1 MGSEDTA
8 DHTISSTKATL
19 RRIQYAFL
27 TNRKFAFLIS
37 FLLAVITYTPIYIS
51 QNNNNDKLNH
61 NIRYGV
67 GGSSASDELTS
78 ALNRKTYGRA
88 AVAIIRVV
96 GLKSEHGIKAIPN
109 NNEVQYLVQIKSH
122 DYPIEAFR
130 GAVCLVG
137 GNVNVADDKKKKK
150 GAALEEVDHDVT
162 PLDTLKRELNE
173 ELLHPTWVDS
183 FQEKDVVDDSNLFT
197 LGDDPMF
204 STTSLVSNT
213 VADAAS
219 NEENEDNNDNNDDDD
234 PRQPGTI
241 RYLGT
246 TLHSHTSQL
255 LQTPDP
261 YAFYCALYE
270 ITIGINQLPHGI
282 LHQVGANVQEGRL
295 ALLSQDQLLQHA
307 SFAWGY
313 EYTMGRYFGKTS
325 RNKQVG
331 ASVSNVDENLWDKTS
346 WNPGK

>member
-8 DHTISSTKATL
+8 DHTVSSTKATL
-19 RRIQYAFL
+19 RRVQYAFL

-37 FLLAVITYTPIYIS
+37 FILAVITYTPIYIS
-51 QNNNNDKLNH
+51 QNNNNSNKH
-61 NIRYGV
+61 IRYGV
-67 GGSSASDELTS
+67 GGSSAADELTS

-150 GAALEEVDHDVT
+150 KLKGTAIDEVDYDVT

-173 ELLHPTWVDS
+173 EMLHPNWVDS
-183 FQEKDVVDDSNLFT
+183 FQEKDVVDDSKLA

-204 STTSLVSNT
+204 STTSLVATSN
-213 VADAAS
+213 
-219 NEENEDNNDNNDDDD
+219 ENEDNNNNDNDD
-234 PRQPGTI
+234 PRVPGTI

-313 EYTMGRYFGKTS
+313 EYTMERYFGKTS

-331 ASVSNVDENLWDKTS
+331 ASVSEVDEKLWDTTS

>member
-19 RRIQYAFL
+19 RRVQYAFL

-51 QNNNNDKLNH
+51 QSNNNNKLNR

-67 GGSSASDELTS
+67 GGSSAADELTS

-150 GAALEEVDHDVT
+150 KLKLKGAAVEEVDYDVT

-183 FQEKDVVDDSNLFT
+183 FQEDDVVDDSNLA

-204 STTSLVSNT
+204 STTSLV
-213 VADAAS
+213 AAS
-219 NEENEDNNDNNDDDD
+219 NENEDNNNNNDDDD

-313 EYTMGRYFGKTS
+313 EYTMERYFGKTS
-325 RNKQVG
+325 RNTQVG
-331 ASVSNVDENLWDKTS
+331 ASVSEVDEKLWDTTS
-346 WNPGK
+346 WNPGE

>member
-8 DHTISSTKATL
+8 DHTISSTKATF
-19 RRIQYAFL
+19 RRVQYAFL

-37 FLLAVITYTPIYIS
+37 FILAVITYTPIYIS
-51 QNNNNDKLNH
+51 QNNNNSNKH
-61 NIRYGV
+61 IRYGV
-67 GGSSASDELTS
+67 GGSSAADELTS
-78 ALNRKTYGRA
+78 ALQRKTYGRA

-150 GAALEEVDHDVT
+150 KLKGTAIDEVGYDVT

-173 ELLHPTWVDS
+173 EMLHPNWVDS
-183 FQEKDVVDDSNLFT
+183 FQEKDVVDDSNLA

-204 STTSLVSNT
+204 STTSLVATSN
-213 VADAAS
+213 
-219 NEENEDNNDNNDDDD
+219 ENEDNNNNDNDD
-234 PRQPGTI
+234 PRVPGTI

-313 EYTMGRYFGKTS
+313 EYTMERYFGKTS

-331 ASVSNVDENLWDKTS
+331 ASVSEVDEKLWDTTS

>member
-19 RRIQYAFL
+19 RRVQYAFL
-27 TNRKFAFLIS
+27 TNRKFTFLIS
-37 FLLAVITYTPIYIS
+37 FVLAVITYTPIYIS
-51 QNNNNDKLNH
+51 QNNNNNKLNR

-137 GNVNVADDKKKKK
+137 GNVNVADNNTKKKKNKMLK
-150 GAALEEVDHDVT
+150 GAAIEEVDYDVT

-183 FQEKDVVDDSNLFT
+183 FQEKDVVDDSNLA

-204 STTSLVSNT
+204 STTSLVADSN
-213 VADAAS
+213 
-219 NEENEDNNDNNDDDD
+219 ENEDNNDNNDDDD

-313 EYTMGRYFGKTS
+313 EYTMERYFGKTS

-331 ASVSNVDENLWDKTS
+331 ASVSDVDEKLWDTTS

>member
-19 RRIQYAFL
+19 RRVQYAFL

-51 QNNNNDKLNH
+51 QSNNNDKLNR

-67 GGSSASDELTS
+67 GGSSAADELTS
-78 ALNRKTYGRA
+78 ALSQKTYGRA

-150 GAALEEVDHDVT
+150 KLKLKGAAVEEVDYDVT

-183 FQEKDVVDDSNLFT
+183 FQEDDVVDDSNLA

-204 STTSLVSNT
+204 STTSLV
-213 VADAAS
+213 AAS
-219 NEENEDNNDNNDDDD
+219 NENEDNNNNNDDDD

-313 EYTMGRYFGKTS
+313 EYTMERYFGKTS

-331 ASVSNVDENLWDKTS
+331 ASVSEVDEKLWDTTS
-346 WNPGK
+346 WNPGE